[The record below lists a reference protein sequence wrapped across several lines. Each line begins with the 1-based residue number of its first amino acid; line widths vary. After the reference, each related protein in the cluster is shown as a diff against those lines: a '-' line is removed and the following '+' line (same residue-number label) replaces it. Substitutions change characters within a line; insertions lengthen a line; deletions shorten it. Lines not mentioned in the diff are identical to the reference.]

1 MVSFFKKCT
10 GAAFVVALLGLAGIG
25 GAYYHKSRPRIVS
38 LDDALVSNEGYSN
51 VLDQYSHSY

>member
-1 MVSFFKKCT
+1 
-10 GAAFVVALLGLAGIG
+10 VVALLGLAGIG